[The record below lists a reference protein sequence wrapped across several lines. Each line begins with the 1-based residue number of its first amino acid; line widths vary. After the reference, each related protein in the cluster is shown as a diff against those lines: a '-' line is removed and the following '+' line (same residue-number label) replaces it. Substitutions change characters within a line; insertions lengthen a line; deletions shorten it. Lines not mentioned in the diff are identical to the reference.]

1 MKLFSMRNL
10 HLWHRWLGIALG
22 VLVLLWFI
30 SGAVMLFVAYPKL
43 TQEERIPRLEAVAP
57 GLVRIAPAQVA
68 AMLGGELDKLR
79 LAMHDGRPL
88 YHALHQDSWH
98 SVWADSG
105 EKLSVTP
112 NDVRISA
119 QAFLPGASIINT
131 ELIERDQWSIS
142 SSLHAHR
149 PLHRVTFSN
158 GNVLYLSSR
167 TAEVVLDTSRSER
180 AWNWLGS
187 VIHWIY
193 FTPLRFD
200 YTQVWR
206 QVVMWLSFPATAM
219 SLMGIWLGI
228 DRLRLR
234 RRYKGG
240 RMTPYRGWAKWH
252 HVSGL
257 LAGVLCLT
265 WLFSGWLSMKPFD
278 MFSGKK
284 LSEQESRHWAGKP
297 PYGPL
302 PALPAQIG
310 ATEKIGE
317 IEWIYFAGRP
327 ILLGLTQHRT
337 WMLDA
342 ASGAP
347 LAPFAAAAFTAQAA
361 GMLPHAGI
369 KAATWLEH
377 GDRYYYGKRLEAA
390 SPVIR
395 IDLDDISA
403 TSYYIDPA
411 TTRIVA
417 SQDHGSRTYRWLFAA
432 LHRLDFA
439 PLDNA
444 EIPRWIVVIL
454 FSIGGVILTA
464 AGMVMG
470 WRRLTRA

>member
-1 MKLFSMRNL
+1 MKLLSMRNL

-30 SGAVMLFVAYPKL
+30 SGVVMLFVAYPKL
-43 TQEERIPRLEAVAP
+43 TQEERIPRLETVAP
-57 GLVRIAPAQVA
+57 DLVRIAPIQVA
-68 AMLGGELDKLR
+68 AMLGGEPDKLR
-79 LAMHDGRPL
+79 LAMHLGRPL
-88 YHALHQDSWH
+88 YHALYQDTWH

-105 EKLSVTP
+105 EKLSATP
-112 NDVRISA
+112 DDIRASA
-119 QAFLPGASIINT
+119 QAFLPDASITNT

-142 SSLHAHR
+142 SSLHPYR
-149 PLHRVTFSN
+149 PLHRVSFAN
-158 GNVLYLSSR
+158 GDVLYLSSR

-187 VIHWIY
+187 IIHWIY

-200 YTQVWR
+200 HHEAWR
-206 QVVMWLSFPATAM
+206 QIVMWLSFPATAM

-257 LAGVLCLT
+257 LAGVFCLT

-278 MFSGKK
+278 MFSGRK
-284 LSEQESRHWAGKP
+284 LSTAESQHWAGKP
-297 PYGPL
+297 GYGLLPTL
-302 PALPAQIG
+302 PALLG
-310 ATEKIGE
+310 TTEKIGE
-317 IEWIYFAGRP
+317 IEWIYFAGKP
-327 ILLGLTQHRT
+327 ILLGLTPHRT
-337 WMLDA
+337 WMFDA
-342 ASGAP
+342 HTGAR
-347 LAPFAAAAFTAQAA
+347 LAPITTTALVTQAA
-361 GMLPHAGI
+361 GLLPEAQV
-369 KAATWLEH
+369 KTASLLTH
-377 GDRYYYGKRLEAA
+377 GDRYYYGKRLETV

-395 IDLDDISA
+395 IDLDDASA
-403 TSYYIDPA
+403 TSYYVDPA

-417 SQDHGSRTYRWLFAA
+417 SQDNSSRTYRWLFAA

-470 WRRLTRA
+470 WRRLTRV

>member
-1 MKLFSMRNL
+1 
-10 HLWHRWLGIALG
+10 
-22 VLVLLWFI
+22 
-30 SGAVMLFVAYPKL
+30 
-43 TQEERIPRLEAVAP
+43 
-57 GLVRIAPAQVA
+57 
-68 AMLGGELDKLR
+68 
-79 LAMHDGRPL
+79 
-88 YHALHQDSWH
+88 
-98 SVWADSG
+98 
-105 EKLSVTP
+105 
-112 NDVRISA
+112 
-119 QAFLPGASIINT
+119 
-131 ELIERDQWSIS
+131 
-142 SSLHAHR
+142 
-149 PLHRVTFSN
+149 
-158 GNVLYLSSR
+158 
-167 TAEVVLDTSRSER
+167 
-180 AWNWLGS
+180 
-187 VIHWIY
+187 
-193 FTPLRFD
+193 
-200 YTQVWR
+200 
-206 QVVMWLSFPATAM
+206 
-219 SLMGIWLGI
+219 
-228 DRLRLR
+228 
-234 RRYKGG
+234 
-240 RMTPYRGWAKWH
+240 
-252 HVSGL
+252 
-257 LAGVLCLT
+257 VLCLT

-327 ILLGLTQHRT
+327 ILLGLAQHRT

-395 IDLDDISA
+395 IDLDDMSA

-417 SQDHGSRTYRWLFAA
+417 SQDNNSRTYRWLFAA

-439 PLDNA
+439 PFDNA

-464 AGMVMG
+464 AGMVMQLPATNG
-470 WRRLTRA
+470 GLPEPGLRMAPLPTPLDATQAWKPTRVLRGVAVFTSTSRCSSVKAKAPRSESNWP

>member
-1 MKLFSMRNL
+1 MKLLSMRNL

-30 SGAVMLFVAYPKL
+30 SGVVMLFVAYPKL
-43 TQEERIPRLEAVAP
+43 TQEERIPRLEAVVP
-57 GLVRIAPAQVA
+57 ERVNITPHQVA
-68 AMLGGELDKLR
+68 IMLGGEPDKLR
-79 LAMHDGRPL
+79 LTMHQGRPI
-88 YHALHQDSWH
+88 YHALYEDNWH
-98 SVWADSG
+98 SIWADSG
-105 EKLSVTP
+105 EKLTVTP
-112 NDVRISA
+112 DDIRTSA
-119 QAFLPGASIINT
+119 QAFLPGLSINNT

-142 SSLHAHR
+142 SSLHPHR
-149 PLHRVTFSN
+149 PLHRVSFIN
-158 GNVLYLSSR
+158 GDVLYLSSR

-187 VIHWIY
+187 IIHWIY

-200 YTQVWR
+200 HHEAWR
-206 QVVMWLSFPATAM
+206 QIVMWLSFPATAM
-219 SLMGIWLGI
+219 SLMGFWLGI

-278 MFSGKK
+278 MFSGRK
-284 LSEQESRHWAGKP
+284 LSTEESQHWAGKP
-297 PYGPL
+297 GYGLLPTL
-302 PALPAQIG
+302 PALLG
-310 ATEKIGE
+310 TTEKIGE
-317 IEWIYFAGRP
+317 IEWVYFAGKP
-327 ILLGLTQHRT
+327 ILLGLAPHRT
-337 WMLDA
+337 WMFDA
-342 ASGAP
+342 HTGAR
-347 LAPFAAAAFTAQAA
+347 LAPITTIALATQATGLLPEAQVKTAS
-361 GMLPHAGI
+361 LL
-369 KAATWLEH
+369 TH
-377 GDRYYYGKRLEAA
+377 GDRYYYGKRLETV

-395 IDLDDISA
+395 IDLDDTSA
-403 TSYYIDPA
+403 TSYYVDPA

-417 SQDHGSRTYRWLFAA
+417 SQDNSSRTYRWLFAA

-470 WRRLTRA
+470 WRRLTRV